1 MISAN
6 RGMFLETIV
15 NQTIVRLGDHPD
27 IWLEKRYL
35 PIQPTAFK
43 ETRVQGALTAQKK
56 SKTDYYGVY
65 KGEIYFDFETK
76 QTNKSNFALAQLA
89 EHQLKHLKRINEIGG
104 ISFLLIYFQVQD
116 LLICVAY
123 QGSLADDRSAKG

>member
-1 MISAN
+1 
-6 RGMFLETIV
+6 
-15 NQTIVRLGDHPD
+15 
-27 IWLEKRYL
+27 
-35 PIQPTAFK
+35 
-43 ETRVQGALTAQKK
+43 
-56 SKTDYYGVY
+56 GVY

-116 LLICVAY
+116 LLYALHTKDLLQMIEA
-123 QGSLADDRSAKG
+123 QKGKSKTIKRDLIDQKAQKINLIYPGVIDLIDVIENFIKDS